1 MHALNRLNPVAKPT
15 PEPLAQVEV
24 LLLFHPA
31 FQGGIRHVPGELCAL
46 ATQEGWLTLDV
57 HGTPALS
64 ELTGRPILEDMRLE
78 THGQDMEALLPDQIV
93 TDIAGYALENSL

>member
-1 MHALNRLNPVAKPT
+1 MHAVTRLNPMAKPD

-24 LLLFHPA
+24 LFLFHPA
-31 FQGGIRHVPGELCAL
+31 FQGGIRRVPGELCAR
-46 ATQEGWLTLDV
+46 ATQGWLTLDV
-57 HGTPALS
+57 HGTPGLS
-64 ELTGRPILEDMRLE
+64 ELTGQPILEDMRLE